1 MPSFMDLANRSTF
14 VAGANGMV
22 GRAVVREL
30 KRLGIDNLLTPNSK
44 DLDLTD
50 QSKVRQY
57 FASEKPQI
65 VIAAAA
71 KVGGIAAN
79 NAYRADFIYENLM
92 IEANLIHSAYQND
105 VEKFLMLG
113 SSCIYPKDATQPM
126 REEELLSGYL
136 EFTNEPYAIAKI
148 AGIKLCESY
157 FRQYGSN
164 FFSVMPTN
172 LYGTF
177 DNFDLASSHVI
188 PALMR
193 KFHEAKLNGAESVE
207 IWGSGRPMREF
218 MFVDDLAAAIV
229 FTLQNIDASDI
240 YDQGISHLNIGTGSD
255 ISISD
260 AAQIIKE
267 IVGFN
272 GSIVQNT
279 KKPDGT
285 ARKLLDVSRLNDLG
299 WHYKTELHEGLNA
312 TYNWYLQNEFAVAQ

>member
-1 MPSFMDLANRSTF
+1 MPSLMDLANRSIF
-14 VAGANGMV
+14 IAGANGLV

-30 KRLGIDNLLTPNSK
+30 RRLGCEDLLTPSSEY
-44 DLDLTD
+44 LDLTD
-50 QSKVRQY
+50 QSKVRE
-57 FASEKPQI
+57 FFSSEKPQI

-71 KVGGIAAN
+71 RVGGIAAN
-79 NAYRADFIYENLM
+79 NEYRADFIYDNLM
-92 IEANLIHSAYQND
+92 IEANMIHSAYQNN

-113 SSCIYPKDATQPM
+113 SSCIYPKDAAQPM

-157 FRQYGSN
+157 FRQHGCNFYG
-164 FFSVMPTN
+164 VMPTN

-177 DNFDLASSHVI
+177 DNFDLETSHVI

-193 KFHEAKLNGAESVE
+193 KFHEAKSNGDEAVE

-218 MFVDDLAAAIV
+218 MFVDDLAAAVV
-229 FTLQNIDASDI
+229 FTLQNVDASDI

-260 AAQIIKE
+260 VALLIKE
-267 IVGFN
+267 IVGYK
-272 GSIVQNT
+272 GAIIQNT
-279 KKPDGT
+279 EKPDGT
-285 ARKLLDVSRLNDLG
+285 TRKLLDVSRLSDLG
-299 WHYKTELHEGLNA
+299 WHYKTELRDGLIS
-312 TYNWYLQNEFAVAQ
+312 TYDWYLQNAYAVA